1 MVLLKFGR
9 GQHLEEFRRDGRLFM
24 NPQKYFADIEGD
36 AVRSDRFEGTD
47 QDSPTQGGP
56 VRERHRVAGL
66 SRAAYEPPG
75 RTVAHHTTLGRAS
88 GRRGPAFRRTGRAWE
103 AINDNGYPQPTG
115 AEDRAAGLA
124 NKRSPSHA
132 PTMLVVTEAEAA
144 AIRAVYE
151 QRGEFSAAV
160 ELRRLFPAVTD
171 TAQARAC
178 ARTIAGWKPLPA
190 PPRLATRAERRGSR

>member
-1 MVLLKFGR
+1 MPERLFDLAAPAAAIASAACSR
-9 GQHLEEFRRDGRLFM
+9 FRRPLAGPF
-24 NPQKYFADIEGD
+24 
-36 AVRSDRFEGTD
+36 
-47 QDSPTQGGP
+47 GGSSATASSATHP
-56 VRERHRVAGL
+56 RYGALVALG
-66 SRAAYEPPG
+66 
-75 RTVAHHTTLGRAS
+75 AHTHPAS
-88 GRRGPAFRRTGRAWE
+88 MF
-103 AINDNGYPQPTG
+103 
-115 AEDRAAGLA
+115 
-124 NKRSPSHA
+124 
-132 PTMLVVTEAEAA
+132 VVTEAEAA